1 MIQLTHFLDDMFFPS
16 RCIVCKRDG
25 ALLCYE
31 CKMTFPFAPATC
43 PFCDAITDGHTCNKC
58 ARTKKLQSVIS
69 LFDYEHTGVQ
79 NLIASIK
86 YRGLFAL
93 IDTLAPNIEELI
105 LAHNDFCDR
114 STVLIPAPLRKAS
127 FLERGFNQAEKIT
140 KIISLITKVPI
151 SKSLMFSKQFKP
163 QHLLSQAARWEKIDN
178 RVRIRYL
185 AKDIKHAIV
194 VDDLL
199 TTGATLESC
208 AQTLSQAGVERI
220 DGFTLARQKK
230 MFH

>member
-1 MIQLTHFLDDMFFPS
+1 MIQLTRFLDDMFFPS

-25 ALLCYE
+25 ALLCNE

-43 PFCDAITDGHTCNKC
+43 PFCDAITDGRTCNKC
-58 ARTKKLQSVIS
+58 TRTKKLRSVIS

-93 IDTLAPNIEELI
+93 VDTLAPNIEELI
-105 LAHNDFCDR
+105 LAHKDFCDR

-127 FLERGFNQAEKIT
+127 FRERGFNQAEIIAKKISQVT
-140 KIISLITKVPI
+140 RLSIT
-151 SKSLMFSKQFKP
+151 KSLMFSANSGP

-185 AKDIKHAIV
+185 AKDVKHAIV

-208 AQTLSQAGVERI
+208 AQALSQAGVERI

-230 MFH
+230 IFH